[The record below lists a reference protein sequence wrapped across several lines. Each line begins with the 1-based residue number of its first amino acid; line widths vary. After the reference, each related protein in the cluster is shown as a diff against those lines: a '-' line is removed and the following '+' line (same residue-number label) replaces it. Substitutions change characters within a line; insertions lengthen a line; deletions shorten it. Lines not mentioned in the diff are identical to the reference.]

1 MTDTISVFLEVMTS
15 VAFSVQLLSGKE
27 VPFEAESTTSID
39 DVCQSISR
47 KLSVSEF
54 DDICLYKKS
63 GDVVDRSL
71 SVVDAGFA
79 SDSVVQAISSP
90 STAKILAALEKYCIL
105 VMPESKYR
113 EWPSWDMHPALIRLG
128 QTDALNSKDCERV
141 WQLLRIMYILLTS
154 GSRGG
159 SFDDM
164 ERDRAWAEK
173 SLVAMAQVL
182 AQMNENHPGLYIRM
196 LIERMAKKNQAC
208 DKDVALFT
216 LSEMVKHKNITLEEE
231 QMAQIRMALSDDP
244 EKVSV
249 LCTENFWLLKD
260 GRAETLYSAAAIP
273 DTTPKQDRRQ
283 MIQQILNEV
292 ESELAHAKSVGKKG
306 IPCTSFV
313 GCTDKE

>member
-1 MTDTISVFLEVMTS
+1 MTDTISVFLDVMTS

-39 DVCQSISR
+39 DVCQSISQ
-47 KLSVSEF
+47 KLSGSEF

-105 VMPESKYR
+105 VTFSTRDRRSKYR

-208 DKDVALFT
+208 DQDVALFT

-249 LCTENFWLLKD
+249 LLLKD

-292 ESELAHAKSVGKKG
+292 ESELAHAKSVLERSK
-306 IPCTSFV
+306 SNRLW
-313 GCTDKE
+313 